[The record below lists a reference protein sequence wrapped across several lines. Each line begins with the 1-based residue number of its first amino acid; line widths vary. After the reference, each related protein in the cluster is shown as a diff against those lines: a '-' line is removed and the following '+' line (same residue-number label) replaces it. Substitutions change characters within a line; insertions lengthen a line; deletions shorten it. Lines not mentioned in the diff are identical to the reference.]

1 MNGLNLMTLQW
12 SSAQEGTFRNW
23 ILPFWRGKPTAS
35 WKIYMSCLRNLMK
48 LNKLVNLYSMFWKH
62 ELTASSLIFMS
73 VYSCLFICTDNEK
86 LASINENYE
95 LFMTEMYL
103 HSFQDD
109 TWYNSHVFYILLLK
123 QAQVG
128 KCATV
133 RCADLF
139 FIWWTAAFASTRKSV
154 WRQGYTM
161 AVILATCIWTRIG
174 TFKWIFHVWHGW

>member
-1 MNGLNLMTLQW
+1 MSYLW
-12 SSAQEGTFRNW
+12 PKCTF
-23 ILPFWRGKPTAS
+23 TAS
-35 WKIYMSCLRNLMK
+35 GMILGIIPTCSTY
-48 LNKLVNLYSMFWKH
+48 
-62 ELTASSLIFMS
+62 
-73 VYSCLFICTDNEK
+73 
-86 LASINENYE
+86 
-95 LFMTEMYL
+95 
-103 HSFQDD
+103 
-109 TWYNSHVFYILLLK
+109 LLLK

-174 TFKWIFHVWHGW
+174 TFKWIFHVWHGCATVRCADLFFIWWTAAFASTRKSVWRQGYTMAVILATCIWTRIGTFKWIFHVWHGW